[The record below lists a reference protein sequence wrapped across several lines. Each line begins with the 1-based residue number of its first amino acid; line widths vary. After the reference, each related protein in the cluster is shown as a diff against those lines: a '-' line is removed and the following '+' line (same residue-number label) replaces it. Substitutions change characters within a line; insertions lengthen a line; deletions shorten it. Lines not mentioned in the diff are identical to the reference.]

1 MELHTSLLIFYGVF
15 LILCGIVSVIF
26 IGMKA
31 KTALASGGIS
41 GAVSLLM
48 ALLIDHNINS
58 GRIGG
63 IALAIMLFIVF
74 SWRAT
79 KTLFK
84 IFELL
89 QAPASSNELK
99 GKGIAF
105 LIISLMAVV
114 SIVVLIIQLLIYA
127 GGI

>member
-1 MELHTSLLIFYGVF
+1 
-15 LILCGIVSVIF
+15 
-26 IGMKA
+26 MKA

-41 GAVSLLM
+41 GAVALLM
-48 ALLIDHNINS
+48 AWLISQDINS

-63 IALAIMLFIVF
+63 IVLTLMLFIVF

-89 QAPASSNELK
+89 QIPTPSDELN

-105 LIISLMAVV
+105 LIISLMAIV
-114 SIVVLIIQLLIYA
+114 SIVVLILQLLICTS
-127 GGI
+127 GM